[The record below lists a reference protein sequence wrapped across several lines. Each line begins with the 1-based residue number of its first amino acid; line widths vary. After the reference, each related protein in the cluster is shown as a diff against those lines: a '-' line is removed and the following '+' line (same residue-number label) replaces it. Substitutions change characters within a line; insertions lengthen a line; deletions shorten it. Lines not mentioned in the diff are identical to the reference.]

1 MNENDAAQCASI
13 HLLVKHYDQII
24 EAKNEEI
31 RKQQRE
37 LLHLRHVVS
46 VFENHHE
53 GRQSA

>member
-37 LLHLRHVVS
+37 LLHLRHAVS

-53 GRQSA
+53 VRQSA